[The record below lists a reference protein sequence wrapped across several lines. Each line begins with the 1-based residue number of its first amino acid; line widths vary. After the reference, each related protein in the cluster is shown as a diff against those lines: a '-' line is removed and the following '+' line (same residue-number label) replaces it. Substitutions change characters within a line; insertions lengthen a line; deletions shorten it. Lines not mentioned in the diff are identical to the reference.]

1 MYFSL
6 SEVTACVNYKNS
18 TLEPSEFSTC
28 VLSTGLLLCCAGVI
42 YCPKMEGLLS
52 GPVRARLPG
61 ALNLARAWESSVFF
75 RSCPWP
81 SAMNPSREIRPGMRR
96 MENDIRRQSPRHLD
110 M

>member
-61 ALNLARAWESSVFF
+61 ALNLARAWESSVFL
-75 RSCPWP
+75 SELPVALGYE
-81 SAMNPSREIRPGMRR
+81 SI
-96 MENDIRRQSPRHLD
+96 
-110 M
+110 